1 MDVAIHEARRHV
13 AASGIDNGGL
23 LANAVLGRVATN
35 AQVRNAPCGNGD
47 VCVLKD
53 LVRGDAYQPGVTNDK
68 VSGLLALCHA
78 DERTVAFPQWTLA
91 KAIEHDSPS
100 RRPTFKL
107 SKRYQPC
114 VAVQQQFCERWAKV
128 CSVCRLFARKFADRT
143 PESLTNRKLQDGGRG
158 ETNVQI
164 PIG

>member
-53 LVRGDAYQPGVTNDK
+53 LVRGD
-68 VSGLLALCHA
+68 
-78 DERTVAFPQWTLA
+78 E
-91 KAIEHDSPS
+91 
-100 RRPTFKL
+100 
-107 SKRYQPC
+107 
-114 VAVQQQFCERWAKV
+114 
-128 CSVCRLFARKFADRT
+128 
-143 PESLTNRKLQDGGRG
+143 
-158 ETNVQI
+158 
-164 PIG
+164 